1 MVKEADAADAFTAKL
16 TVNPQKSH
24 RISDKLIG
32 IFFEDISR
40 AADGGLCAELLQNGD
55 FEYNGERKGWNAA
68 TAWMGIEASSSSVS
82 SSSSAIISTE
92 NGVSVN
98 NPHYAILSST
108 PIYNIGWEG
117 IVIKCGA
124 AYEVSLYARCIDG
137 KKSSL
142 L

>member
-98 NPHYAILSST
+98 NPHYAIQMCIRDRRSMWMPSSSWKK
-108 PIYNIGWEG
+108 PS
-117 IVIKCGA
+117 
-124 AYEVSLYARCIDG
+124 VSKKKVPARRG
-137 KKSSL
+137 
-142 L
+142 